1 MDNNGCEEYN
11 NCNCIKPRK
20 KCRNC
25 GEYILGILSVVLA
38 VILGLIIGA
47 DLATAI
53 LEALSALIIFAITV
67 ALLIII
73 RIVTLYCR
81 NN

>member
-11 NCNCIKPRK
+11 SCNCIKPRK

-25 GEYILGILSVVLA
+25 GEYILGILSVVLG
-38 VILGLIIGA
+38 VILGLILGA
-47 DLATAI
+47 VFSTAI
-53 LEALSALIIFAITV
+53 LAALSALIIFAITV

-73 RIVTLYCR
+73 RIVSLFCK